1 MTEGR
6 ALRKRKTR
14 IYSSNSENEEN
25 YISSK
30 ISKGKATKGLL
41 IKGKKNKT
49 SIEGAENI
57 LKVKNVDSKIKNYK
71 D

>member
-25 YISSK
+25 DISSK

-41 IKGKKNKT
+41 IKGKKKT
-49 SIEGAENI
+49 KHL
-57 LKVKNVDSKIKNYK
+57 LKALKIY
-71 D
+71 